1 MCLFVIFFIK
11 EFKTRKEGKKKCHI
25 SLFMKPKKERWC
37 FLYVLYHCML
47 KLKVGRTRML
57 QIFTFTAVEKHT
69 VNMTQISVKKEK
81 HENKNNI
88 TETFAFF

>member
-1 MCLFVIFFIK
+1 
-11 EFKTRKEGKKKCHI
+11 
-25 SLFMKPKKERWC
+25 
-37 FLYVLYHCML
+37 
-47 KLKVGRTRML
+47 ML